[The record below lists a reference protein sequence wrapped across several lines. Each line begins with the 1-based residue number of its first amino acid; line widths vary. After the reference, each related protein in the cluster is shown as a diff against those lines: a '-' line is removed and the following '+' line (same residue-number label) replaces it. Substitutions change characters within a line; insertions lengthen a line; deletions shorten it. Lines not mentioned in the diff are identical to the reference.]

1 MTTLDEFFV
10 TFVLVLKK
18 FHFLELFELIC
29 AV

>member
-1 MTTLDEFFV
+1 MTTLDEYFV

-29 AV
+29 V